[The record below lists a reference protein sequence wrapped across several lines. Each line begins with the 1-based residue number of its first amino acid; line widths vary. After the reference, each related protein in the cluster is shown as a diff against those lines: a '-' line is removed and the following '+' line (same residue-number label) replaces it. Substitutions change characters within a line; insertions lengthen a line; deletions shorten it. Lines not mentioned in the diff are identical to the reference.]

1 MKLSPRCQQVCD
13 LAIAGATLQDSAA
26 LMGVSINTIK
36 CYRRRLY
43 RYLGVGSKIALM
55 RKLGH
60 VYQEVTENKTKA
72 ETYIECRNLG
82 MSYKEISEKFGVGDA
97 YLRNFTQR
105 MFKKSI
111 EKDHPIQIEKTE
123 NDDFKILYSMGH
135 HDETDFSK
143 AVLDYIGK
151 LPMQK
156 TPLVQTG
163 WARLIKTEARYQ
175 LSISETRR
183 RGMLPITYVAY

>member
-1 MKLSPRCQQVCD
+1 MKLSSRCQQVCD

-55 RKLGH
+55 RKLGQS
-60 VYQEVTENKTKA
+60 YQEVAACKTKA

-82 MSYKEISEKFGVGDA
+82 MSYKEISAKFGVSEA
-97 YLRNFTQR
+97 YLRNFTQK
-105 MFKKSI
+105 MFRKSI
-111 EKDHPIQIEKTE
+111 GKDYPIHIEETE
-123 NDDFKILYSMGH
+123 NDDFKILYSAGH
-135 HDETDFSK
+135 HEESVFSK
-143 AVLDYIGK
+143 SVLDYIGK
-151 LPMQK
+151 LPMQF

-175 LSISETRR
+175 LSVSETRR